1 MDIQQLDAI
10 GKELAGIVKDRYT
23 LESASFSVVVN
34 VADGEPMGALGN
46 IQKDNRTRRYWFS
59 PQQVEL
65 LLTLPEPT
73 ARRMLAMAID
83 GHARAL
89 LDRRN
94 AAQDQRQG

>member
-10 GKELAGIVKDRYT
+10 GKEVAGIVKDRYA
-23 LESASFSVVVN
+23 LESVSFSVVVN
-34 VADGEPMGALGN
+34 VVDGETMGALGD
-46 IQKDNRTRRYWFS
+46 IQKDSRTRRYRLS
-59 PQQVEL
+59 PQQVDL

-89 LDRRN
+89 LNRRN
-94 AAQDQRQG
+94 NAYDQRQG